1 MPKRLTLRHA
11 LFLTTALA
19 SFGNFAQA
27 QTAAPDNS
35 GGGSADQTETIIVTA
50 QKTVRSSLVLSGD
63 EAQKLLPGINP
74 LKAIETLPGVVF
86 ATADPWGNNEQNESL
101 VVHGFTLQQLGFT
114 MDGVPLGDQQYG
126 NYNGLSSSRALTS
139 ENVSRVEFQSGA
151 GSLGVASTSNLGG
164 AIETF
169 SRDPEQ
175 TAGAVINQTVG
186 SYYTSRTFLRLES
199 GDLGDG
205 NSGYLSFLHQDQ
217 RAWDFDGHQRGNQ
230 VNLKFVHSD
239 THGKLTGYFDW
250 QDKDE
255 PNEDSVNYGSAN
267 SGNTYTPYTRPFLF
281 PNYPYALTYVNLAN
295 NGAPPSQYGTNFSNY
310 FSAAQRVDVL
320 SYVNYDWFID
330 SDITWSNQVYYH
342 YDQGRG
348 IVAAPLN
355 QAGLLTLFEAYFPP
369 TTNIVNE
376 FGGLGYQVRTTE
388 YLINRGGERSTLNWQ
403 LGAHAIEAGLWY
415 EHNESSTGRDWYP
428 FSAANNDLTPY
439 EHPGDPA
446 FVQYYYR
453 FKTDDLQLHLQDE
466 WRILP
471 NLRLQAGI
479 KSSLQNAGDKLP
491 VQQQNVLP
499 GSPWTLP
506 PYNVKP
512 VCTGALTPP
521 ACSGP
526 PVNYPVGNIVSD
538 AWFLPQAGALW
549 DFTDEDQLFANVQKN
564 MRQIVP
570 YGPES
575 GYYATSPWSLGT
587 QQGFNEFK
595 ASGHPETSWTYEAGV
610 RSTREVDFGPLTAI
624 EGQINGY
631 LVNFQHRLLNVAP
644 YNPGFNPPPAVIAN
658 VGSVTT
664 YGVDVAGTLHFG
676 DHFQFYDAV
685 SYNRSTYNDNYYTGA
700 TLVHTAGKVVPLTPD
715 WLEKFVFSTNFGP
728 FEAQIN
734 GDYIGQRYVTYTN
747 DLHVNPTFQMGLETS
762 YTLDIPEGYY
772 VHRLKFSVN
781 MTNLGNTQGV
791 ETPVVTGASGG
802 YAEYPIAPRQWFFTV
817 SSKF

>member
-1 MPKRLTLRHA
+1 MTPKRLSLRHA
-11 LFLTTALA
+11 LFLTTALGSLINVA
-19 SFGNFAQA
+19 HAQSV
-27 QTAAPDNS
+27 APDNS
-35 GGGSADQTETIIVTA
+35 GGGSGDQTETVIVTA
-50 QKTVRSSLVLSGD
+50 EKTVRSSLVLSGD
-63 EAQKLLPGINP
+63 ETQKLLPGINP

-126 NYNGLSSSRALTS
+126 NYNGLSPSRALTS

-151 GSLGVASTSNLGG
+151 GALGVASTSNLGG

-169 SRDPEQ
+169 SLDPEQ
-175 TAGAVINQTVG
+175 TAGAVVNQTIG
-186 SYYTSRTFLRLES
+186 SDYTTRTFLRLES

-205 NSGYLSFLHQDQ
+205 NAGYLSFLHQDQ

-239 THGKLTGYFDW
+239 AHGKLTGYFDW

-255 PNEDSVNYGSAN
+255 PNEDSTNFGNAN
-267 SGNTYTPYTRPFLF
+267 SPATNTYYPYTRTFAF
-281 PNYPYALTYVNLAN
+281 PDLTRYSAYLNTTSIPGTPPTAY
-295 NGAPPSQYGTNFSNY
+295 GANFSNY
-310 FSAAQRVDVL
+310 YSAAQRLDL
-320 SYVNYDWFID
+320 LGYVNYDWFLT
-330 SDITWSNQVYYH
+330 SDMTWSNQVYYH
-342 YDQGRG
+342 YNQGRG
-348 IVAAPLN
+348 IVAAPFN
-355 QAGLLTLFEAYFPP
+355 QAGLPTLFAVYFPNLVVP
-369 TTNIVNE
+369 GNTPATDANIDAE
-376 FGGLGYQVRTTE
+376 FGGLGLQVRTTE
-388 YLINRGGERSTLNWQ
+388 YLINRGGERSTFTWQ
-403 LGAHAIEAGLWY
+403 FGDHAIEAGIWY

-428 FSAANNDLTPY
+428 FSAANTDLTPY

-453 FKTDDLQLHLQDE
+453 FKTDDLQLHAQDE

-471 NLRLQAGI
+471 SLRLQFGV

-491 VQQQNVLP
+491 VQQKNNP
-499 GSPWTLP
+499 
-506 PYNVKP
+506 
-512 VCTGALTPP
+512 ATPLNQQT
-521 ACSGP
+521 
-526 PVNYPVGNIVSD
+526 NYPIGSIVSD
-538 AWFLPQAGALW
+538 AWFLPQVGAVW
-549 DFTDEDQLFANVQKN
+549 DFTDQDQLFANMQKN

-587 QQGFNEFK
+587 QQAFDDFK
-595 ASGHPETSWTYEAGV
+595 ATGHPETSWTYEAGV
-610 RSTREVDFGPLTAI
+610 RSTREVDLGWLTAI
-624 EGQINGY
+624 EGQVNGY

-644 YNPGFNPPPAVIAN
+644 YNPGFNPPPAIIAN

-664 YGVDVAGTLHFG
+664 YGADVAGTLHFG
-676 DHFQFYDAV
+676 EHFQFYDAV
-685 SYNRSTYNDNYYTGA
+685 SYNRSTYNDNYYTGS
-700 TLVHTAGKVVPLTPD
+700 TLVPTAGKVVPLTPD
-715 WLEKFVFSTNFGP
+715 WLEKFILSTNFGP

-762 YTLDIPEGYY
+762 YLLEIPDGYY
-772 VHRLKFSVN
+772 VHQLKFSLN
-781 MTNLGNTQGV
+781 MTNIGDTKGV

-802 YAEYPIAPRQWFFTV
+802 YAEYPIAPRMWFFTV

>member
-11 LFLTTALA
+11 LFLTTAIGSLINVA
-19 SFGNFAQA
+19 HAQSV
-27 QTAAPDNS
+27 APDNS
-35 GGGSADQTETIIVTA
+35 GGDQTETVIVTA
-50 QKTVRSSLVLSGD
+50 EKTVRSSLVLSGT

-101 VVHGFTLQQLGFT
+101 VVHGFTIQQLGYT

-126 NYNGLSSSRALTS
+126 NYNGLSVSRALTS

-164 AIETF
+164 AIETW
-169 SRDPEQ
+169 SIDPSQ
-175 TAGAVINQTVG
+175 TPGLVLNQTVG
-186 SYYTSRTFLRLES
+186 AYYTSRTFLRLES
-199 GDLGDG
+199 GDLGDD
-205 NSGYLSFLHQDQ
+205 NAAYLSFLHQDQ

-230 VNLKFVHSD
+230 INIKYVHAD

-255 PNEDSVNYGSAN
+255 PNEDSVNFGNADA
-267 SGNTYTPYTRPFLF
+267 GNTYYPYSRRYLF
-281 PNYPYALTYVNLAN
+281 PNYTEALTYVSAT
-295 NGAPPSQYGTNFSNY
+295 GAPPAQYGTNFSNY
-310 FSAAQRVDVL
+310 FSAAQRVDLL
-320 SYVNYDWFID
+320 SYVNYDWFLS
-330 SDITWSNQVYYH
+330 SDMTWSNQIYYH

-348 IVAAPLN
+348 IVAAPVN
-355 QAGLLTLFEAYFPP
+355 QAGLPTLFAIYFPGQ
-369 TTNIVNE
+369 NLVNV

-388 YLINRGGERSTLNWQ
+388 YLINRGGERSTLTWQ
-403 LGAHAIEAGLWY
+403 LGDHAIEAGMWY

-446 FVQYYYR
+446 FTQYYYQ

-466 WRILP
+466 WHILP
-471 NLRLQAGI
+471 DLRLQAGI

-491 VQQQNVLP
+491 VQQKNNP
-499 GSPWTLP
+499 
-506 PYNVKP
+506 
-512 VCTGALTPP
+512 ATPLNQQ
-521 ACSGP
+521 
-526 PVNYPVGNIVSD
+526 VNYPVGNIVSD
-538 AWFLPQAGALW
+538 AWFLPQLGAVW
-549 DFTDEDQLFANVQKN
+549 DFTDEDQLFANMQKN

-587 QQGFNEFK
+587 QQGFDDFK
-595 ASGHPETSWTYEAGV
+595 ATGHPETSWTYELGL
-610 RSTREVDFGPLTAI
+610 RSTREVDLGPLTAI
-624 EGQINGY
+624 EGQINYY

-664 YGVDVAGTLHFG
+664 NGADLAFTLHFG
-676 DHFQFYDAV
+676 EHFEAYDAI
-685 SYNRSTYNDNYYTGA
+685 SYNQSHYNDNYYTGS
-700 TLVHTAGKVVPLTPD
+700 TLVPTAGKIVPLTPD
-715 WLEKFVFSTNFGP
+715 WLEKFVASTSFGP
-728 FEAQIN
+728 FEAQLS

-747 DLHVNPTFQMGLETS
+747 DLHVNPTFQMAAQAS
-762 YTLDIPEGYY
+762 YTIELPDGYY
-772 VHRLKFSVN
+772 VHRLKLSANV
-781 MTNLGNTQGV
+781 TNLGATKGV

-802 YAEYPIAPRQWFFTV
+802 YAEYPIAPRMWFVTV
-817 SSKF
+817 GTNF